1 MLAFVLAGAFSGA
14 GKTSFGEAF
23 LSWRPGITVVK
34 VTPDE
39 ELDQCDVIVS
49 DAISNEKATKD
60 TSRYSVNAEKVLWLT
75 GPRSN
80 IRKKLHE
87 IVLDEHKSNREII
100 LLEGNAAMAALPW
113 AISIFVTS
121 LEDREWKESA
131 YETLERS
138 AFAVINMYNGSAE
151 DADKVEKKIR
161 KVNPA
166 IKTVRMDMQNGLND
180 DFKAYVETLVEDYA
194 KTRTL
199 VLNELSK
206 EGGKVSCRRAR
217 EIAAACRVPVARVG
231 WICEEAGSKIHS
243 CELGC
248 F

>member
-23 LSWRPGITVVK
+23 LSWKPGVTVVK
-34 VTPDE
+34 VTPEE
-39 ELDQCDVIVS
+39 ELESCEIFE
-49 DAISNEKATKD
+49 NENKAGTDTKD
-60 TSRYSVNAEKVLWLT
+60 TSRYSVNAGRVLWLK
-75 GPRSN
+75 GPRSG
-80 IRKKLHE
+80 IRKTLQK
-87 IVLDEHKSNREII
+87 IVLEEHKGGKELI
-100 LLEGNAAMAALPW
+100 LLEGNAAMSALPW

-131 YETLERS
+131 YDTLERAS
-138 AFAVINMYNGSAE
+138 VAIVNMHNGNSE

-166 IKTVRMDMQNGLND
+166 VKIFRMDVTQGLD
-180 DFKAYVETLVEDYA
+180 DEFKSYVGGLVEDYA
-194 KTRTL
+194 KSRSMVLDELTR
-199 VLNELSK
+199 

-231 WICEEAGSKIHS
+231 WICEESGCKINS